1 MRWFF
6 IVALLVFPFAAAA
19 GGFQSVDD
27 RADAVSKSV
36 KGVHSYQAYLARKF
50 ASFASEEISQ
60 HDSQAAKAFIVM
72 AEEAAAKAGGSK

>member
-19 GGFQSVDD
+19 SGFQSVDD

-50 ASFASEEISQ
+50 EL
-60 HDSQAAKAFIVM
+60 
-72 AEEAAAKAGGSK
+72 